1 MMAVLMA
8 LTLVVYVFIAR
19 SFRYKQV
26 RGLKHWVK
34 TTSETKSISSV
45 GHRPSIEW

>member
-1 MMAVLMA
+1 MLMA

-34 TTSETKSISSV
+34 TTSETKKHFKCWPQAV
-45 GHRPSIEW
+45 N